1 MPPTAR
7 VGSARAPARKTPT
20 RKSADRK
27 SGVAAAAGAEPLRE
41 YEAKRAFDVTSE
53 PAPAASPERS
63 GPLLFV
69 VQQHAA
75 RRMHWDFRLEL
86 DGVLKSWAVPKAPS
100 LDPADRRLAVQ
111 VEDHPFEYASF
122 EGVIPAKQYG
132 AGEVIVWDCG
142 VYSPDDDREYWFHD
156 RDEAQRRLRA
166 GLQKGKLSIFLRG
179 EKLKGSFTL
188 VRTKDTKNWF
198 LIKHRDRFV
207 DTAEVTQ
214 RDASIVSGMSVQDLE
229 RLPPHERI
237 DALRLAP
244 AGPREALPAKLSPML
259 AELGE
264 GPFSDPAWVFE
275 PKLDGY
281 RALAFIDGGR
291 VELRSRRGL
300 DLTRAFPSIV
310 AELRAQAVET
320 MVLDGE
326 VVALDPSG
334 RLSFNALQNRV
345 QLKTEREIEKADQ
358 RVPALFYAFDLLHF
372 AGIDLRGAPYEARHR
387 YLAQCLLPDTHVK
400 LVDAHEDGEA
410 LYKAALAHGFEGVM
424 AKRRSS
430 VYEAGRRSPAWLK
443 VKSTLSAE
451 FVIGGYS
458 KGKGSRAALGALL
471 VGYWERDALRYA
483 AHVGT
488 GFNEGT
494 LQDVKARCDA
504 LKSARMPFAQKPPRH
519 GETVWIEPELVA
531 EVKFAEWT
539 PDGHLRA
546 PVFLR
551 LRDDADARKVQRP
564 SDHRLEA
571 RSIDD
576 PAEDALDD
584 VLRQLDGKRSGME
597 LAIGRHRLR
606 VTNLDRVYWPADAA
620 LDQPALTK
628 RDLLRYL
635 TRVSPYMLTHLA
647 DRPLTMIRWPEGIY
661 GERFFQKHWEQAQP
675 DFVDT
680 VEVYSESKGHKD
692 EYLVVNNLATL
703 LWVAQFGTLEYHVW
717 HSRSRP
723 GPDAATD
730 STDFSSS
737 LEAMEASILNYPDYL
752 VFDIDPYIYA
762 GHEKRGEEPEPNET
776 AFEKGKEVAFNL
788 RELLNGMRLDP
799 IVKTTGK
806 TGLHVFVP
814 IERTVSFDT
823 VRQMS
828 EAVGRHLMRRYPEDI
843 TMEWSVNKRTG
854 KIFMDY
860 NMNVRGKTL
869 NAAYSPRGRPGAAV
883 SVPVTWEEL
892 EKVKPMDFRMTNVLE
907 LIEARGDVWR
917 DALRRKQSLDQAL
930 GAQGG

>member
-1 MPPTAR
+1 MPPA
-7 VGSARAPARKTPT
+7 ARAGTPRAPV
-20 RKSADRK
+20 RKSASRR
-27 SGVAAAAGAEPLRE
+27 AAAAEPAGAALRE

-53 PAPAASPERS
+53 PPPAEAPARH

-111 VEDHPFEYASF
+111 TEDHPFEYASF

-142 VYSPDDDREYWFHD
+142 VYSPDEDDRCWFHD
-156 RDEAQRRLRA
+156 RDAAQQQLRD
-166 GLQKGKLSIFLRG
+166 GLARGKLSIFLRG
-179 EKLKGSFTL
+179 VKLKGSFTL
-188 VRTKDTKNWF
+188 VHTKEPKNWF
-198 LIKHRDRFV
+198 LIKHRDRF
-207 DTAEVTQ
+207 AGQGEVTV
-214 RDASIVSGMSVQDLE
+214 RDTSTISGMRVADLE
-229 RLPPHERI
+229 RLPAHERI

-244 AGPREALPAKLSPML
+244 EGPVEAFPGKLSPML
-259 AELGE
+259 AEPGE
-264 GPFSDPAWVFE
+264 GAFTDPGWLFE

-281 RALAFIDGGR
+281 RALAFIDGER

-310 AELRAQAVET
+310 AELRAQAVQK

-326 VVALDPSG
+326 IVALDAAG
-334 RLSFNALQNRV
+334 RPSFNALQNRA
-345 QLKTEREIEKADQ
+345 QLKTEREIAQADQ
-358 RVPALFYAFDLLHF
+358 QVPALFYAFDLLHF
-372 AGIDLRGAPYEARHR
+372 EGVNLRHAPYAARHR
-387 YLAQCLLPDTHVK
+387 YLAQCVLPNRHVRM
-400 LVDAHEDGEA
+400 VDAHEDGAA
-410 LYKAALAHGFEGVM
+410 LYEAALANGFEGVM
-424 AKRRSS
+424 AKRRNAP
-430 VYEAGRRSPAWLK
+430 YEPGRRAGTWLK
-443 VKSTLSAE
+443 IKATLSAE

-458 KGKGSRAALGALL
+458 KGKGARAALGSLL
-471 VGYWERDALRYA
+471 VGYWAGSRLQYA

-488 GFNEGT
+488 GFDEAALT
-494 LQDVKARCDA
+494 DVKARCDA
-504 LKSARMPFAQKPPRH
+504 VKSPRMPFADKPPRH
-519 GETVWIEPELVA
+519 GETVWMRPELVA

-539 PDGHLRA
+539 PDARLRA

-551 LRDDADARKVQRP
+551 LRDDVDPRAVKRP
-564 SDHRLEA
+564 SDHPLQTRA
-571 RSIDD
+571 QPQ
-576 PAEDALDD
+576 PADALDD
-584 VLRQLDGKRSGME
+584 VLRQLDAKRNSVE

-606 VTNLDRVYWPADAA
+606 VTNLDRVYWPEDTA
-620 LDQPALTK
+620 LGAPALTK
-628 RDLLRYL
+628 RELLRYL
-635 TRVSPYMLTHLA
+635 TRISPYMLPHLA
-647 DRPLTMIRWPEGIY
+647 DRPLTVIRWPEGIF

-675 DFVDT
+675 DFVQT
-680 VEVYSESKGHKD
+680 VEVFSETKGHQD
-692 EYLVVNNLATL
+692 AYLVVDNLATL
-703 LWVAQFGTLEYHVW
+703 LWLAQFGTLEYHVW

-723 GPDAATD
+723 GPDSVSQ

-737 LEAMEASILNYPDYL
+737 LEAMEHSVLNYPDYL

-762 GHEKRGEEPEPNET
+762 GYEQGREEPQPNEP
-776 AFEKGKEVAFNL
+776 AFEKGKEVAFRL
-788 RELLNGMRLDP
+788 RELLNGMQLDP

-814 IERTVSFDT
+814 IERRVTFDA

-828 EAVGRHLMRRYPEDI
+828 EAIGRHLMRQHPEDI

-869 NAAYSPRGRPGAAV
+869 NVAYSPRGRPGAAV

-892 EKVKPMDFRMTNVLE
+892 ERVKPMDFRLTNVPDLV
-907 LIEARGDVWR
+907 EARGDVWR
-917 DALRRKQSLDQAL
+917 DALTRKQSLDRAL
-930 GAQGG
+930 GVQGV

>member
-7 VGSARAPARKTPT
+7 AGTPRAPARKTELKRT
-20 RKSADRK
+20 
-27 SGVAAAAGAEPLRE
+27 SGATARASLRE

-53 PAPAASPERS
+53 PPASAAPERQ

-111 VEDHPFEYASF
+111 TEDHPLEYASF

-142 VYSPDDDREYWFHD
+142 VYSPDEDDAYWFHD
-156 RDEAQRRLRA
+156 RDGAQQQLRA
-166 GLQKGKLSIFLRG
+166 GFEQGKLSIFLRG

-188 VRTKDTKNWF
+188 VRTKEPKNWF
-198 LIKHRDRFV
+198 LIKHRDRFAQSGRITDL
-207 DTAEVTQ
+207 DT
-214 RDASIVSGMSVQDLE
+214 SIVSGMRVEDLE
-229 RLPPHERI
+229 RRPAHARL
-237 DALRLAP
+237 DALHLAP
-244 AGPREALPAKLSPML
+244 AGPVEPFPAKLSPML

-264 GPFSDPAWVFE
+264 GAFTDPAWLFE

-281 RALAFIDGGR
+281 RALAFVDGGR

-310 AELRAQAVET
+310 AELGRQAVQRI
-320 MVLDGE
+320 VLDGE
-326 VVALDPSG
+326 IVALDPTG
-334 RLSFNALQNRV
+334 RPSFNALQNRV
-345 QLKTEREIEKADQ
+345 QLKTAREIAQADQ
-358 RVPALFYAFDLLHF
+358 DVPALFYAFDLLHF
-372 AGIDLRGAPYEARHR
+372 EGLNLRGAPYDARRR
-387 YLAQCLLPDTHVK
+387 YLAQCLLPDRHVR
-400 LVDAHEDGEA
+400 LVDAHEDGAA
-410 LYKAALAHGFEGVM
+410 LYQAALANGFEGIM
-424 AKRRSS
+424 AKRRNAP
-430 VYEAGRRSPAWLK
+430 YEAGRRTGAWLK
-443 VKSTLSAE
+443 IKSTLSAE

-458 KGKGSRAALGALL
+458 KGKGARAALGSLL
-471 VGYWERDALRYA
+471 VGYWEGSRLEYA

-488 GFNEGT
+488 GFDDAT
-494 LQDVKARCDA
+494 LREVKARCDA
-504 LKSARMPFAQKPPRH
+504 LKSAQMPFAETPPRH
-519 GETVWIEPELVA
+519 GETAWVRPELVA

-539 PDGHLRA
+539 PDAHLRA

-551 LRDDADARKVQRP
+551 LRDDVDARAVKRP
-564 SDHRLEA
+564 SDHRLQGVV
-571 RSIDD
+571 RSEP
-576 PAEDALDD
+576 PADALDD
-584 VLRQLDGKRSGME
+584 VLRQLDAKRSGLE
-597 LAIGRHRLR
+597 LAIGAHRLR
-606 VTNLDRVYWPADAA
+606 VTNLDRVYWPEDKA
-620 LDQPALTK
+620 LGEPALTK

-635 TRVSPYMLTHLA
+635 TRVSPYMLPHLA
-647 DRPLTMIRWPEGIY
+647 DRPLTMIRWPEGIF

-675 DFVDT
+675 DFVQT
-680 VEVYSESKGHKD
+680 VEVFSETKGHKD
-692 EYLVVNNLATL
+692 EYLLVNNLATL

-723 GPDAATD
+723 GPDSVSQ
-730 STDFSSS
+730 STDFASS
-737 LEAMEASILNYPDYL
+737 LEAMERSVLNYPDYL

-762 GHEKRGEEPEPNET
+762 GYEKGREEPQPNER
-776 AFEKGKEVAFNL
+776 AFEKGKEVAFHL
-788 RELLNGMRLDP
+788 RELLNGMKLDP

-814 IERTVSFDT
+814 IERTVSFDA

-828 EAVGRHLMRRYPEDI
+828 EAIGRHLMRQHPEDI

-869 NAAYSPRGRPGAAV
+869 NVAYSPRGRPGAAV

-892 EKVKPMDFRMTNVLE
+892 EKVKPMDFRLTNVLDFV
-907 LIEARGDVWR
+907 EARGDVWR
-917 DALRRKQSLDQAL
+917 DVLTRKQSLDRAL
-930 GAQGG
+930 GVQGV